1 MNFLKRYETNAYQRI
16 AKLLVIIRTIVVFE
30 GLSVTKVVKNE
41 RERERALLIE
51 IHFNLYKVRFV
62 VFVTVFM
69 PLPNASLLHNFSTN
83 FIYTFVPQL
92 F

>member
-1 MNFLKRYETNAYQRI
+1 M
-16 AKLLVIIRTIVVFE
+16 FE

-41 RERERALLIE
+41 RARERALLIE

-69 PLPNASLLHNFSTN
+69 PLPVLLKYIILVRTLFILFYHSDFS
-83 FIYTFVPQL
+83 FCKPIL
-92 F
+92 